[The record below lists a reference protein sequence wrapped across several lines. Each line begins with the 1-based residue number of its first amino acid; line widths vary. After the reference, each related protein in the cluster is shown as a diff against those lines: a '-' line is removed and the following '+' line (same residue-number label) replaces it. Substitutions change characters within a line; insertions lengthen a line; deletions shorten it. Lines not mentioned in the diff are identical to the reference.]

1 MTELS
6 KPLSHTNMHESTEQR
21 EKKEVFGWM
30 WHTNQWITDTH
41 SMRSPTRNPNAQ
53 QIEAFE

>member
-1 MTELS
+1 
-6 KPLSHTNMHESTEQR
+6 MHESTEQR